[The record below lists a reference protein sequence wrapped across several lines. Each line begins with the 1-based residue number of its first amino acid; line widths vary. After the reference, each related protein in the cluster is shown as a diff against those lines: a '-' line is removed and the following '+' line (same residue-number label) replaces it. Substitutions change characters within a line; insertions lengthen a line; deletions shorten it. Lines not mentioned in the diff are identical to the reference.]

1 MRIGFIS
8 LPGAIC
14 LLLSFYFSN
23 LLFITFYRYST
34 LNPACEGNQSM
45 KRRDLLKS
53 AALLPLLPG
62 LHAFADK
69 QSNPKHLWQ
78 GYDFGSF
85 FPSEGRLDQ
94 GPFDIDQDQG
104 WQTVLFTTPSEK
116 PIRNPGL
123 GLVGYTWEEGG
134 PSVAVREGRQML
146 EDHVEKM
153 ASLPFVDV
161 LYIRCDWRN
170 VQKQAGRLDLDP
182 VWELTMAAA
191 KRHGL
196 RVAFRI
202 QSSNTVF
209 QPQQLALPEF
219 LRSRVPL
226 VKIGPMGKHGG
237 SELSG
242 GAARYWMEPRYD
254 HPEYQK
260 ALAEL
265 NHLLAARF
273 DGDPLIEWVDMM
285 HVGFWGEGHF
295 GGNPSPFPDAVTA
308 QRTLNEMV
316 RMQLAT
322 WKKTPLA
329 MNTQPDI
336 SDTGN
341 REAIEIAVRGGAW
354 VRSDSII
361 VEEPIQI
368 EELANRPPWLASIL
382 EDGYFRPY
390 DVSKLAVDAAGVNEL
405 ENYMLHVLDVKANY
419 WSLWTESEHLV
430 SYNDRFPRGLER
442 LRTNLGYRLRP
453 SWVWQRKRSGR
464 SELVVA
470 ISNRG
475 VAGVPG
481 VLWLKIASPDG
492 TLQLRGSLDPGY
504 PHGGGLRLGSFLL
517 PTGYAGK
524 VQLSAEIEVRP
535 GVLRPIAWACEQ
547 PGNADG
553 SISIEVKRMDDPKWR
568 KAV

>member
-1 MRIGFIS
+1 M
-8 LPGAIC
+8 P
-14 LLLSFYFSN
+14 
-23 LLFITFYRYST
+23 
-34 LNPACEGNQSM
+34 M
-45 KRRDLLKS
+45 KRRDLLRG
-53 AALLPLLPG
+53 AALLPILSGLPALAG
-62 LHAFADK
+62 SPKHID
-69 QSNPKHLWQ
+69 NPRHLWQ

-85 FPSEGRLDQ
+85 FSSRGSLNQ

-116 PIRNPGL
+116 PLRNPGL
-123 GLVGYTWEEGG
+123 GLVGYTWEESG
-134 PSVAVREGRQML
+134 PSVAVREGRQTL

-182 VWELTMAAA
+182 VWDLTLAAA

-196 RVAFRI
+196 RVAFRV

-219 LRSRVPL
+219 LRARVPM
-226 VKIGPMGKHGG
+226 VKIGRMTG

-242 GAARYWMEPRYD
+242 GAAGDWMEPRYD
-254 HPEYQK
+254 HPEYLK
-260 ALAEL
+260 ALTEL

-273 DGDPLIEWVDMM
+273 DGDPLIEWVDVM

-295 GGNPSPFPDAVTA
+295 GGFPSPFPNGAVA
-308 QRTLNEMV
+308 QRTLNSML
-316 RMQLAT
+316 RMQMAT

-341 REAIEIAVRGGAW
+341 REAIEIAVRGRAW

-368 EELANRPPWLASIL
+368 EELANRPQWLAAVL
-382 EDGYFRPY
+382 EDGYFRSY
-390 DVSKLAVDAAGVNEL
+390 DVSKLTVDVAGVNEL
-405 ENYMLHVLDVKANY
+405 ENYMLHVLDLKANY
-419 WSLWTESEHLV
+419 WSLWTESEHLA
-430 SYNDRFPRGLER
+430 SYNERFPRGFER
-442 LRTNLGYRLRP
+442 LQANLGYRLRP
-453 SWVWQRKRSGR
+453 SWVWQRKRSGT
-464 SELVVA
+464 SELVVS

-481 VLWLKIASPDG
+481 VLWLQIASPDG
-492 TLQLRGSLDPGY
+492 SFKLRGSLDPGY
-504 PHGGGLRLGSFLL
+504 PHGGGLRLSSFLL
-517 PTGYAGK
+517 PSGYHGT
-524 VQLSAEIEVRP
+524 VHLSAEVELRP
-535 GVLRPIAWACEQ
+535 GVLRPVAWACEQ
-547 PGNADG
+547 PLHASGAL
-553 SISIEVKRMDDPKWR
+553 SIDVKEMDDPKWR
-568 KAV
+568 KAI